1 MVIPPFI
8 SINTYMGK
16 LNNTPVVFIETTST
30 KLPVAQCDNSGAFIH
45 VHDGS
50 DSDTDD
56 ILYIGKDRITDKLN
70 VGKKDLNTV
79 TNRFGGLEKST
90 IGDLRKKT
98 ISEIILDIVTG
109 SEPFG
114 GIQVVDSEE
123 NLTDDTIKNPYQGM
137 FVSIKGEPGLWILVG
152 ENPLDKSNWTTV
164 SGSGI
169 SEDVKKALEEIQ
181 DRLGLTESDIDNI
194 KEQIG
199 DFLTSSDLDGYVKI
213 EKLED
218 YIPKTELDNLA
229 KKSDFDGYVKVEDLD
244 GYLKTEDIADL
255 VKKSDLDGY
264 VRKEDIE
271 GVRKDVEDVKE
282 GLGTLT

>member
-1 MVIPPFI
+1 
-8 SINTYMGK
+8 MGK
-16 LNNTPVVFIETTST
+16 LNNTQVEFIETTST
-30 KLPVAQCDNSGAFIH
+30 KLSDVQSEEHSGAFIH

-123 NLTDDTIKNPYQGM
+123 NLTDGTIKNPYQGM
-137 FVSIKGEPGLWILVG
+137 VVSIKGEPGLWILVG
-152 ENPLDKSNWTTV
+152 ENSLDKSNWTTV

-169 SEDVKKALEEIQ
+169 SEDVKKTLEEIQ
-181 DRLGLTESDIDNI
+181 DRLDLTESDIDNI
-194 KEQIG
+194 KEQISDFLTLSDLDG
-199 DFLTSSDLDGYVKI
+199 YTKIEDLEDFLTSSDLDGYVKI

-218 YIPKTELDNLA
+218 YIPKTELENLA
-229 KKSDFDGYVKVEDLD
+229 KKSDL
-244 GYLKTEDIADL
+244 
-255 VKKSDLDGY
+255 
-264 VRKEDIE
+264 
-271 GVRKDVEDVKE
+271 
-282 GLGTLT
+282 